1 MKKLC
6 ITDSIF
12 CSSAVR
18 ANIADAMTNP
28 VNAPLVQQLS
38 EYVDMPHQRTS
49 NDDSDES
56 IDQMPDESDAERP
69 STDDIEFDAPEA
81 DELDDIIDEPI
92 SDVSDVSDIDGV
104 TRTETKGSEL
114 WVYIDDSLSPDSIMQ
129 NIIDTVSESNPGMKF
144 NRLARSYN
152 AVVFAE

>member
-12 CSSAVR
+12 CSSAVK

-38 EYVDMPHQRTS
+38 EYV
-49 NDDSDES
+49 N
-56 IDQMPDESDAERP
+56 MPDEQDDRDAEETSMDQVRDDDVEHDRA
-69 STDDIEFDAPEA
+69 DDIEVDESLADAQ
-81 DELDDIIDEPI
+81 DDVSDEPL
-92 SDVSDVSDIDGV
+92 SDIVDVSDIDGV
-104 TRTETKGSEL
+104 TRIETKGSEL

-129 NIIDTVSESNPGMKF
+129 SIIDTVSESNPGMKF

>member
-18 ANIADAMTNP
+18 ANIANAIVNP

-38 EYVDMPHQRTS
+38 EYVTMPGEQ
-49 NDDSDES
+49 NDQNDEDES
-56 IDQMPDESDAERP
+56 VDQMPDESDTERD
-69 STDDIEFDAPEA
+69 STEDIEV
-81 DELDDIIDEPI
+81 DESIADEPI
-92 SDVSDVSDIDGV
+92 SDSADVSDIDGV

-129 NIIDTVSESNPGMKF
+129 SIIDTVSESNPGMKF

>member
-12 CSSAVR
+12 CSSAVK

-38 EYVDMPHQRTS
+38 EYVNMP
-49 NDDSDES
+49 DGGDAGDVEEKS
-56 IDQMPDESDAERP
+56 IDQVQ
-69 STDDIEFDAPEA
+69 DDNVEYDRADDTEA
-81 DELDDIIDEPI
+81 DESSVDAPD
-92 SDVSDVSDIDGV
+92 DVSDEPLSNIVDMSDIDGV
-104 TRTETKGSEL
+104 SRIETKGAEL

-129 NIIDTVSESNPGMKF
+129 NIIDAVSRLDPSMKF